1 MNVRCSP
8 KFIAPLLLFPL
19 ILSGRAAEPPE
30 KPAIDESLYSGMK
43 WRLVGPFRGGRALAV
58 QGVVGEPNV
67 YYFGAVAGGVWKTTD
82 GGQTWAPLFQKEAVS
97 SIGDIGIPQSD
108 HNVIYVGTGEA
119 AIRGDITF
127 GDGVYKSVDGGRNWK
142 NIGLKDSRHIGALI
156 VHPTNPDIVFV
167 AALGHAFGPNSE
179 RGIFKTTDGGR
190 TWRNVLSKDENTGG
204 IDIVFDPHN
213 PNILFAAL
221 WQARREPWYFS
232 SGGPGSGLYRSI
244 DGGET
249 WQHLEGNGLPDGI
262 LGRIGVSVSRA
273 DPDRIYALIEARE
286 GGLFRSNDGGDHW
299 TRVNDDGRF
308 RQRAWYFSKVYADP
322 QSADTVYVL
331 NTGLYRSGDGGRT
344 F

>member
-1 MNVRCSP
+1 
-8 KFIAPLLLFPL
+8 
-19 ILSGRAAEPPE
+19 
-30 KPAIDESLYSGMK
+30 
-43 WRLVGPFRGGRALAV
+43 
-58 QGVVGEPNV
+58 VVGEPNV

-97 SIGDIGIPQSD
+97 SIGDIGIAQSD

-286 GGLFRSNDGGDHW
+286 GGLFRSNDGGGHW

-344 F
+344 FSLLSATHGDHHGLWIDPQNAQRLINANDGGASVSTNGGKTWTTQNNQPTAQFY

>member
-1 MNVRCSP
+1 M
-8 KFIAPLLLFPL
+8 
-19 ILSGRAAEPPE
+19 
-30 KPAIDESLYSGMK
+30 
-43 WRLVGPFRGGRALAV
+43 
-58 QGVVGEPNV
+58 
-67 YYFGAVAGGVWKTTD
+67 
-82 GGQTWAPLFQKEAVS
+82 
-97 SIGDIGIPQSD
+97 GDIGVAQSD

-249 WQHLEGNGLPDGI
+249 WQHLEGNGLRMESSDE
-262 LGRIGVSVSRA
+262 SES
-273 DPDRIYALIEARE
+273 
-286 GGLFRSNDGGDHW
+286 LFRAPIQIGY
-299 TRVNDDGRF
+299 TRCSRPRKV
-308 RQRAWYFSKVYADP
+308 AFSDRTTAAITGCESTMTGVFGNGP
-322 QSADTVYVL
+322 GISA
-331 NTGLYRSGDGGRT
+331 RSMRIRNRLIRSMS
-344 F
+344 

>member
-1 MNVRCSP
+1 MDICYLPRL
-8 KFIAPLLLFPL
+8 FFLLL
-19 ILSGRAAEPPE
+19 LSLRLTDPGLAGSVSADPTAADQPE
-30 KPAIDESLYSGMK
+30 KSAIDEPRDTTME
-43 WRLVGPFRGGRALAV
+43 WRLVGPFSGGRALAV

-67 YYFGAVAGGVWKTTD
+67 YYFGAVAGGVWKTVD
-82 GGQTWAPLFQKEAVS
+82 GGQTWVPLFQKEAVS
-97 SIGDIGIPQSD
+97 SIGDIAVAQSD

-127 GDGVYKSVDGGRNWK
+127 GDGVYKSIDGGKNWK

-156 VHPTNPDIVFV
+156 VHPTNPDVVFV

-190 TWRNVLSKDENTGG
+190 TWRNVLFKDENTGG

-232 SGGPGSGLYRSI
+232 SGGPGSGFYRSI

-249 WQHLEGNGLPDGI
+249 WQRLEGNGLPDGI
-262 LGRIGVSVSRA
+262 LGRIGVSVSGF
-273 DPDRIYALIEARE
+273 DPNRVYALIEAQ
-286 GGLFRSNDGGDHW
+286 DGG
-299 TRVNDDGRF
+299 
-308 RQRAWYFSKVYADP
+308 
-322 QSADTVYVL
+322 
-331 NTGLYRSGDGGRT
+331 
-344 F
+344 

>member
-1 MNVRCSP
+1 MRACRNPFLARTVRSRASESLDRVATPSRVAVAVPGDPIKSRMNVRCSP

-19 ILSGRAAEPPE
+19 ILSGRAAEPAE
-30 KPAIDESLYSGMK
+30 KPAVDESLYCGMK
-43 WRLVGPFRGGRALAV
+43 WRLAGPFRGGRALAV

-67 YYFGAVAGGVWKTTD
+67 YYFGAVAGGVWKTMD

-97 SIGDIGIPQSD
+97 SIGDIGIAQSD

-213 PNILFAAL
+213 PNVLFAAL
-221 WQARREPWYFS
+221 WQARREPFFPAADRVADCIVRSMAAKHGNISRSTACPMES
-232 SGGPGSGLYRSI
+232 SDESGSPFHVPIQIASMR
-244 DGGET
+244 
-249 WQHLEGNGLPDGI
+249 
-262 LGRIGVSVSRA
+262 
-273 DPDRIYALIEARE
+273 
-286 GGLFRSNDGGDHW
+286 
-299 TRVNDDGRF
+299 
-308 RQRAWYFSKVYADP
+308 
-322 QSADTVYVL
+322 
-331 NTGLYRSGDGGRT
+331 
-344 F
+344 